1 MECLITGVDA
11 NGKARIFKTEPSGSI
26 TEWLGAAIG
35 TNADTALYRLA
46 ADDSAYTDDKPSGET
61 EDSQSQ
67 KGSVATRKVC
77 AALNAAREKNK
88 RVEEDDHERRFADIV
103 RIELDATGLRRRSSR
118 VLI

>member
-35 TNADTALYRLA
+35 TNADTALHRLA
-46 ADDSAYTDDKPSGET
+46 ADDSTYTDDKPSGET
-61 EDSQSQ
+61 KDSQSQ

-77 AALNAAREKNK
+77 AALNAAREKNE
-88 RVEEDDHERRFADIV
+88 RFEEDDYERRFADIV